1 MKSNLKITLTMVAG
15 VMVAGVILAGII
27 ISFWH
32 RGPHLPSAQTP
43 QAAGTFISENQ
54 LVFAGYK
61 TPEAA
66 LESAFWALVTGDLD
80 AFIASVPPNEQAE
93 TKKENPSSKRFKS
106 EAKTGEFSGLKGVE
120 IMARKNVSAD
130 KVELKFEMIDKNET
144 NLVIFPAVKIGEEWK
159 FNLKAGH
166 DYATNW
172 DNSGEVVTFAN

>member
-15 VMVAGVILAGII
+15 VILAGII
-27 ISFWH
+27 IFFWH

-144 NLVIFPAVKIGEEWK
+144 NLVIFRR
-159 FNLKAGH
+159 LKLTRNGSS
-166 DYATNW
+166 T
-172 DNSGEVVTFAN
+172 